1 MLHDILFLQEQQLSL
16 NAHSGRVLELVTAST
31 VQNSQTM
38 QQMYSTSLPS
48 HSSYATGTSASGVS
62 GVSGDS
68 LASTVHSD
76 TAGASTAPNAA
87 MPPTAA
93 AAAAFE
99 IKTQQQQNKN
109 KAFFDRANP
118 FGNNKNKKV

>member
-16 NAHSGRVLELVTAST
+16 IAHSGRVLELVTAST

-93 AAAAFE
+93 AFE